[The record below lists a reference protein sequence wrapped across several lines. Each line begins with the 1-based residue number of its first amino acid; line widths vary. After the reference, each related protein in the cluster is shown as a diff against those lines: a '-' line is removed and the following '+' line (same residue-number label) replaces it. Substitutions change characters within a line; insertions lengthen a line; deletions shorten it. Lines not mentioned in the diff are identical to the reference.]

1 MRRILTAGWVG
12 LFVLAVAAVTAKAAI
27 RGDYVEVRSA
37 DVYTGA
43 CFANSEVGLVGNE
56 AILAWKV
63 KDGNWKGV
71 DLSGLGVVA
80 VVRAQST
87 LGDPYHNPYPAKSV
101 LILDERATPAQREA
115 LEAFAKAMAGPLV
128 ENVVRHESAP
138 IDLEVA
144 PGHHEARAKLTAGA
158 LARIETRSICAGD
171 HLCGNEFVYY
181 PPLTQLAHAMPAYTI
196 EEAFTGKG
204 LDVVWRRADKRS
216 AFIGNFAQ

>member
-1 MRRILTAGWVG
+1 MRKILTAGSLG
-12 LFVLAVAAVTAKAAI
+12 LFVLALAAMTAKAAI
-27 RGDYVEVRSA
+27 RGDYIEVRSA

-43 CFANSEVGLVGNE
+43 CFANSEVGLVGKE

-63 KDGNWKGV
+63 KDGNWNGV

-101 LILDERATPAQREA
+101 LILDERASPAQREA
-115 LEAFAKAMAGPLV
+115 LEAFAKAMAGKLV
-128 ENVVRHESAP
+128 EHVVRVDAAP
-138 IDLEVA
+138 IDLEVV
-144 PGHHEARAKLTAGA
+144 PGHHDARAKLTAGT
-158 LARIETRSICAGD
+158 LARIETRSLCTGD

-181 PPLTQLAHAMPAYTI
+181 PPLTQVANAMPAYTI

-204 LDVVWRRADKRS
+204 LDAVWWRADKRS
-216 AFIGNFAQ
+216 AFIGSFAR